1 MKTHKFTNPNLL
13 AGLVVMIILFIIPL
27 SMISQKSYQHT
38 ENRAFVNREPLITHQ
53 NADKE
58 DKTLSPYFF
67 IKSENSETEQLPLKA
82 TSADVNIAGVIAD
95 VTVKQVYVN
104 TGKNVIEAIYIF
116 PASTRA
122 AVYSM
127 KMKIG
132 DRLIT
137 AKIQEKEK
145 ARQDYQ
151 QALTEGRS
159 ASLLEQQRPNVF
171 QMNVGN
177 ILPGDTISIEMCYT
191 ELLIP
196 EQGVYEFVYPTVVGP
211 RYSNKS
217 DELASA
223 NDKWVVN
230 PYTHSGEKPTYA
242 FNIAVN
248 LAAGMPIKDVRCPS
262 HEMTINYE
270 NPASA
275 NLRLKNT
282 EVFEGNRDVVIQY
295 RLADNKLESGLLL
308 YKGNDGGENFFL
320 AMVQPPPKPS
330 VDQIPPREYIFIMD
344 VSGSMYG
351 YPIET
356 SKKVLKNLIK
366 NICATDKFN
375 VLLFAG
381 CANMLMPQSVYATED
396 NLQKALKMIDQ
407 QQGSGGTELLTA
419 LKKALSVEKQAGFSR
434 TFVIATDGY
443 VDVEKES
450 FDLIQNNL
458 NKANFFAFGIGSSVN
473 RFLIEGI
480 AHIGMGESFIV
491 TKQEEADEKAE
502 RFRSYI
508 QNPVLTDIK
517 VSYEGFDVYDI
528 EPSQVPDVL
537 AERPVIIFGKWKG
550 NALGKIKISGKSG
563 KDDFSYVID
572 VSKSE
577 PSKANNAIKY
587 LWARQKIRIMDDF
600 NNTGNDPKLIE
611 QITGL
616 GLKYNL
622 LTNYTSFIAIDSV
635 VRNKGG
641 KQVSIKQP
649 LPLPENVSDYAVGS
663 NYMGAAGSSK
673 CMRMST
679 SGKAFETK
687 KDADDMENPSEKG
700 ILKILEEMPTFIG
713 GQPALETFIK
723 TNLVYPGMAKTKG
736 ISGTVYVEFTVK
748 TDGSVADVKVI
759 RGIGAGCDEEA
770 MRIVKLMSKKWKPG
784 KENGKNAS
792 IKMTLPINFI
802 LK

>member
-1 MKTHKFTNPNLL
+1 
-13 AGLVVMIILFIIPL
+13 
-27 SMISQKSYQHT
+27 
-38 ENRAFVNREPLITHQ
+38 
-53 NADKE
+53 
-58 DKTLSPYFF
+58 
-67 IKSENSETEQLPLKA
+67 
-82 TSADVNIAGVIAD
+82 
-95 VTVKQVYVN
+95 
-104 TGKNVIEAIYIF
+104 
-116 PASTRA
+116 
-122 AVYSM
+122 
-127 KMKIG
+127 
-132 DRLIT
+132 
-137 AKIQEKEK
+137 
-145 ARQDYQ
+145 
-151 QALTEGRS
+151 
-159 ASLLEQQRPNVF
+159 
-171 QMNVGN
+171 
-177 ILPGDTISIEMCYT
+177 
-191 ELLIP
+191 
-196 EQGVYEFVYPTVVGP
+196 
-211 RYSNKS
+211 
-217 DELASA
+217 
-223 NDKWVVN
+223 
-230 PYTHSGEKPTYA
+230 
-242 FNIAVN
+242 
-248 LAAGMPIKDVRCPS
+248 
-262 HEMTINYE
+262 
-270 NPASA
+270 
-275 NLRLKNT
+275 
-282 EVFEGNRDVVIQY
+282 
-295 RLADNKLESGLLL
+295 
-308 YKGNDGGENFFL
+308 
-320 AMVQPPPKPS
+320 
-330 VDQIPPREYIFIMD
+330 
-344 VSGSMYG
+344 
-351 YPIET
+351 
-356 SKKVLKNLIK
+356 
-366 NICATDKFN
+366 
-375 VLLFAG
+375 
-381 CANMLMPQSVYATED
+381 
-396 NLQKALKMIDQ
+396 
-407 QQGSGGTELLTA
+407 
-419 LKKALSVEKQAGFSR
+419 
-434 TFVIATDGY
+434 
-443 VDVEKES
+443 
-450 FDLIQNNL
+450 
-458 NKANFFAFGIGSSVN
+458 
-473 RFLIEGI
+473 
-480 AHIGMGESFIV
+480 
-491 TKQEEADEKAE
+491 DEKAE

-550 NALGKIKISGKSG
+550 NASGKIKISGKSG

-700 ILKILEEMPTFIG
+700 ILKIVEEMPTFIG

>member
-1 MKTHKFTNPNLL
+1 MKTPKFLDQSVIASTLL
-13 AGLVVMIILFIIPL
+13 LMFLFIIPL
-27 SMISQKSYQHT
+27 TMISQKSFSSKD
-38 ENRAFVNREPLITHQ
+38 NSSFVNQESLIIKQTG
-53 NADKE
+53 DDD

-67 IKSENSETEQLPLKA
+67 VKSESNETEQLPLKA
-82 TSADVNIAGVIAD
+82 TSANVNIAGVIAD

-104 TGKNVIEAIYIF
+104 SGKNVIEAIYIF

-127 KMKIG
+127 KMKVG

-137 AKIQEKEK
+137 AKIQEKQK
-145 ARQDYQ
+145 ARQDYE
-151 QALTEGRS
+151 QAKNEGKN

-171 QMNVGN
+171 QMNVAN

-211 RYSNKS
+211 RYSNQP
-217 DELASA
+217 DALASA
-223 NDKWVVN
+223 NDKWVSN
-230 PYTHSGEKPTYA
+230 PYTHAGEKPTYA
-242 FNIAVN
+242 FNIGVN
-248 LAAGMPIKDVRCPS
+248 LATGMPIKDVRCPS
-262 HEMTINYE
+262 HDMTINYE

-282 EVFEGNRDVVIQY
+282 GVFEGNRDVVIQY
-295 RLADNKLESGLLL
+295 RLADNKIESGLLL
-308 YKGNDGGENFFL
+308 YKGENGGENFFL

-366 NICATDKFN
+366 NIRTTDKFN

-396 NLQKALKMIDQ
+396 NLQKAIKMIDQ
-407 QQGSGGTELLTA
+407 QQGSGGTELLAA
-419 LKKALSVEKQAGFSR
+419 LKKALSVEKQSGFSR

-450 FDLIQNNL
+450 FELIQNNL

-480 AHIGMGESFIV
+480 AHVGMGESFIV

-502 RFRSYI
+502 KFRSYI

-517 VSYEGFDVYDI
+517 ITYEGFNVYDI

-550 NALGKIKISGKSG
+550 TALGKIKISGKSG
-563 KDDFSYVID
+563 KEDFVYILD

-600 NNTGNDPKLIE
+600 NNASNDPKLTE

-635 VRNKGG
+635 VRNAGG
-641 KQVSIKQP
+641 KQVSVKQP
-649 LPLPENVSDYAVGS
+649 LPLPENVSDYAVGGG
-663 NYMGAAGSSK
+663 YGSAPSSSGCLKSTQRYAKPVEQEVDLEKSK
-673 CMRMST
+673 DLNELSVV
-679 SGKAFETK
+679 
-687 KDADDMENPSEKG
+687 
-700 ILKILEEMPTFIG
+700 EEMPEYIG
-713 GQPALETFIK
+713 GSKAMDAFIK
-723 TNLVYPGMAKTKG
+723 MNLVYPATAKNKG

-748 TDGSVADVKVI
+748 ADGSITNVTVI
-759 RGIGAGCDEEA
+759 RGIGGGCDEEA
-770 MRIVKLMSKKWKPG
+770 VRVVKLMSKKWKPG
-784 KENGKNAS
+784 KQNGKIAAM
-792 IKMTLPINFI
+792 KMTLPITFQ